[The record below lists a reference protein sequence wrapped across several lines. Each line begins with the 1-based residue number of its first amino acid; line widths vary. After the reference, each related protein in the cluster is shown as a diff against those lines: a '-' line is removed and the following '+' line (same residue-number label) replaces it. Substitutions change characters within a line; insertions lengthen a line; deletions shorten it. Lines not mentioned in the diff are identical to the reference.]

1 VRETFCHRCQRVVKT
16 TVAGACLACGIMVAA
31 PATGVTP
38 VAGPLTGHS
47 AIYPSPSVSAE
58 GPHVA
63 EQDFT
68 THIPGAEIA
77 AGGGTVIQGAAHLR
91 GEGSLEGGGP
101 VASMAHLSGS
111 GSLTAG

>member
-1 VRETFCHRCQRVVKT
+1 M
-16 TVAGACLACGIMVAA
+16 AGACVACGIMVAA
-31 PATGVTP
+31 PATGVTQ
-38 VAGPLTGHS
+38 VAGPLPGQS
-47 AIYPSPSVSAE
+47 AINSSPLASAE

-68 THIPGAEIA
+68 MHIPGAEIA
-77 AGGGTVIQGAAHLR
+77 TGGGTVIQGAAHLR

-111 GSLTAG
+111 GSLTA